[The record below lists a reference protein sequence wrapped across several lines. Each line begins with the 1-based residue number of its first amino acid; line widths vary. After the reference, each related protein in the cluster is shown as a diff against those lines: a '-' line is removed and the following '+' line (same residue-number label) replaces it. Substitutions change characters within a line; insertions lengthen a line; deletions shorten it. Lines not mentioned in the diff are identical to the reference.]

1 MNTATSDTSLR
12 DAMYAMSL
20 AKRAPDAE
28 LLDQFVRQY
37 PRHAEA
43 LMNFAI
49 ELALDALEHGDDEVD
64 VPANSEVISPVVSR
78 VMSKFQNGL
87 FAMAHKRVA
96 EPPPAI
102 PRAPAANP
110 FASLD
115 RKSYR
120 ALASHLHINTVMLS
134 KLRDRQIEPTTIPRS
149 FCRYVADNMDEDID
163 ALCSHFLGPQEAATA
178 RQYFRADNKPNIWLR
193 QSFEDAVRNSG
204 LSEEQQQRLLSFCE

>member
-37 PRHAEA
+37 PKHAEA
-43 LMNFAI
+43 LTNFAI
-49 ELALDALEHGDDEVD
+49 ELTLDALEHGDEEVD
-64 VPANSEVISPVVSR
+64 ATPNPISPVVSR

-87 FAMAHKRVA
+87 FEMAHKRVA
-96 EPPPAI
+96 EQPMEIA
-102 PRAPAANP
+102 RAPTANP

-120 ALASHLHINTVMLS
+120 ALASHLDINTVLLS

-149 FCRYVADNMDEDID
+149 FCKYVADGMEEDID
-163 ALCSHFLGPQEAATA
+163 SLCAHFRGPPEAAPA
-178 RQYFRADNKPNIWLR
+178 HQYFRAKDKPKISLQ
-193 QSFEDAVRNSG
+193 QSFEEAVRGSG
-204 LSEEQQQRLLSFCE
+204 LSEEQQRRLLSFRE

>member
-37 PRHAEA
+37 PKHAEA
-43 LMNFAI
+43 LTNFAI
-49 ELALDALEHGDDEVD
+49 ELTLDALEHGDEEVD
-64 VPANSEVISPVVSR
+64 ATANPEVISPVVSR

-87 FAMAHKRVA
+87 FEIAHKRVA
-96 EPPPAI
+96 EQSVEIA
-102 PRAPAANP
+102 RAPAANP

-120 ALASHLHINTVMLS
+120 ALASHLDINTVLLS
-134 KLRDRQIEPTTIPRS
+134 KLRDRQIKPTTIPRS
-149 FCRYVADNMDEDID
+149 FCKYVADGMEEDID
-163 ALCSHFLGPQEAATA
+163 ALCAHFRGPPEAAPA
-178 RQYFRADNKPNIWLR
+178 HQYFRAKDKPKISLQ
-193 QSFEDAVRNSG
+193 QSFEEAVRSSG
-204 LSEEQQQRLLSFCE
+204 LSEEQQRRLLSFSE